1 MIFLFSYLRKQYVN
15 KDVQDEDDDVS
26 DVDSVASDEFEEM
39 LSKMSG
45 GKNFMGEEDGD
56 DNLDFMKDVGESLK
70 KTGEGTNK

>member
-70 KTGEGTNK
+70 NTGEGTNK